1 MNRNNIKNYF
11 VMFVLVFSALSI
23 GQSGVFAVSSPSL
36 GAAGNY
42 GILAST
48 FTNAA
53 TGVSVAGNVG
63 YTTSPAVAAQVNG
76 TIFVNN
82 GTYSQAGTDQGTA
95 LSTLNAL
102 SCTQSFGVATDLA
115 TTNSTNQTTLGH
127 YEPGVYCIG
136 GAQSIG
142 TAGITLN
149 GSGTYVFRSTGALNT
164 IANSH
169 MMLVN
174 GANASDIFWTPVAT
188 TLGANTNFTGTVIDP
203 AGITM
208 GTDVTWLGRALAF
221 GNTVTAT
228 TNDKITV
235 PGFVPQV
242 TLSSIAV
249 TTPATKL
256 SYTVGDSL
264 TTAGL
269 VVTGLY
275 SNGTHIIVTPT
286 SVTGFNSAS
295 PVIGQVI
302 TVHVG
307 TVTTTYTV
315 NIVAAP
321 PVTSNLGTAGSYV
334 ILSGSVI
341 TNGVP
346 NLLITGDTGH
356 VSTLSAPFAYI
367 NGSDHVG
374 AGILGTITGPLGNP
388 LSDEHAEL
396 VSIGTWNGTGNT
408 GFACTFTFAN
418 GAINLATDTTHGHIG
433 QYAPGVYCINGAASI
448 GTAGITLNA
457 TGNYIFKINGALTS
471 VSGSTVSLTNGA
483 SINNATWAPVGG
495 ASLGANTQF

>member
-1 MNRNNIKNYF
+1 MNHNNIKNYF

-23 GQSGVFAVSSPSL
+23 GQSGAFAVSSPGL

-53 TGVSVAGNVG
+53 TGVSVAGDVG
-63 YTTSPAVAAQVNG
+63 YITSPAVAAQVNG

-95 LSTLNAL
+95 LSTLSGL
-102 SCTQSFGVATDLA
+102 SCTQSFGAATDLA
-115 TTNSTNQTTLGH
+115 TTNSTNRTLGQ
-127 YEPGVYCIG
+127 YEPGVYCIT

-164 IANSH
+164 VANSH
-169 MMLVN
+169 MMLVK
-174 GANASDIFWTPVAT
+174 GANASDIFWTPDVT
-188 TLGANTNFTGTVIDP
+188 TLGANSNFTGTVIDP

-228 TNDKITV
+228 ANDKITV
-235 PGFVPQV
+235 PGFVSQV
-242 TLSSIAV
+242 TLSSIAI

-264 TTAGL
+264 DTTGL

-286 SVTGFNSAS
+286 SVTGFSSAS
-295 PVIGQVI
+295 PVIGQVL

-307 TVTTTYTV
+307 SVTTTYTINV
-315 NIVAAP
+315 VAAI
-321 PVTSNLGTAGSYV
+321 TNNLGTASSYV

-346 NLLITGDTGH
+346 NELVTGDTGH

-374 AGILGTITGPLGNP
+374 AGTVGTITTLGTPLG
-388 LSDEHAEL
+388 DEHAEL
-396 VSIGTWNGTGNT
+396 VSIGIWNGTANT
-408 GFACTFTFAN
+408 GLACT
-418 GAINLATDTTHGHIG
+418 
-433 QYAPGVYCINGAASI
+433 
-448 GTAGITLNA
+448 
-457 TGNYIFKINGALTS
+457 
-471 VSGSTVSLTNGA
+471 
-483 SINNATWAPVGG
+483 
-495 ASLGANTQF
+495 